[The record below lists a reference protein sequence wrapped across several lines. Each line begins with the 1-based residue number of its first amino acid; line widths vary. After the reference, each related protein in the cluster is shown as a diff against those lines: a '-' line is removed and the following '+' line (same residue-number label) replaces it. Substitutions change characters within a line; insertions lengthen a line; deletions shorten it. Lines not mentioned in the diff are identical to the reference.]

1 MYLYLEDLRLFP
13 VELEKRPGY
22 YDRTTSTG
30 VPMAQIGPHRL
41 QRQLLIEYNAY
52 CRYFSDNT
60 QCLFC
65 GIIAEKPL
73 HHGHY
78 KR

>member
-1 MYLYLEDLRLFP
+1 
-13 VELEKRPGY
+13 
-22 YDRTTSTG
+22 
-30 VPMAQIGPHRL
+30 MAQIGPHRL

-52 CRYFSDNT
+52 CRYFSDST

-73 HHGHY
+73 YHGHH
-78 KR
+78 KRYFVASPEEVSEVGEPSAKGPARRSR